1 VVESASRAEVLAFR
15 VRAQQLDRAGGSLA
29 QTAALDLG
37 VQDTGPDG
45 GLWALANRGVEPPLD
60 ADALVSVW
68 TLRGAPHLYR
78 RADLNGV
85 AAAVEPFSE
94 ADASKR
100 IFDAARPLKAAG
112 VSTLEA
118 LDVVAAAMRS
128 LVEAPT
134 VKGDVSGALS
144 SVLGPPY
151 VRWCQPCGATH
162 VYEMP
167 FRLAALRAGV
177 ELQPGTSPP
186 VLQRIP
192 GFSVR
197 SRGAGAAER
206 TQPVQVPSRFDVI
219 RCYLRLLGPA
229 TPKYVAEFL
238 DAPIKDVKA
247 RWPSDAIEVTVED
260 ETRWLVAEDVTA
272 LGTAPAEVTR
282 LLGPYDL
289 FLQARDRKLLVD
301 EPGQAK
307 QLWPVLGRPGA
318 VLLSGGIAGAWRARK
333 TGPRLRVTVELWK
346 AVTARERAAV
356 VHEAERLA
364 GYRRLSLDGV
374 DFAV

>member
-1 VVESASRAEVLAFR
+1 
-15 VRAQQLDRAGGSLA
+15 
-29 QTAALDLG
+29 
-37 VQDTGPDG
+37 
-45 GLWALANRGVEPPLD
+45 
-60 ADALVSVW
+60 
-68 TLRGAPHLYR
+68 
-78 RADLNGV
+78 
-85 AAAVEPFSE
+85 
-94 ADASKR
+94 
-100 IFDAARPLKAAG
+100 
-112 VSTLEA
+112 
-118 LDVVAAAMRS
+118 
-128 LVEAPT
+128 
-134 VKGDVSGALS
+134 
-144 SVLGPPY
+144 
-151 VRWCQPCGATH
+151 
-162 VYEMP
+162 MP
-167 FRLAALRAGV
+167 FRLAALRAGL

-197 SRGAGAAER
+197 SRDVGAAER

-346 AVTARERAAV
+346 AVSARERAAV